1 VCAMDDKSP
10 RAAVANAL
18 RISSPRVQNVV
29 LKVPVSSVLT
39 SSNNDP
45 LFRASEAADIWDK
58 RRSNRFS
65 HPPDMTVDSENHL
78 PLEMLRYSFRNLEWE
93 SYRDFAGTVAFQGG
107 RLKNSTGQSF
117 RQAVLVDFKKREFYD
132 LGAVAN
138 GSEIDPF
145 RNKPQPMRGVR
156 IDGKPNG

>member
-1 VCAMDDKSP
+1 
-10 RAAVANAL
+10 
-18 RISSPRVQNVV
+18 
-29 LKVPVSSVLT
+29 
-39 SSNNDP
+39 
-45 LFRASEAADIWDK
+45 
-58 RRSNRFS
+58 
-65 HPPDMTVDSENHL
+65 NHL

-145 RNKPQPMRGVR
+145 RNKPQPMLVVR
-156 IDGKPNG
+156 IDGKPNGAFDLRESIATWSLYLTQPGDCLVFVGLSDQPLLQAQLEGTPFVRKVNTLFTVKVSRPR